1 MTVQLQFLCHQP
13 DTSESPVIVITN
25 KTSKSS
31 TRFSIYPHKIASF
44 PKNGNLQLQSFSVYY
59 FLNIRGTMIK
69 VCIIPFKRKLNF
81 LFIKKFIKPRKPLNN
96 FSSYGCHHIFFL
108 MNGKRS

>member
-44 PKNGNLQLQSFSVYY
+44 PKNGKLAMTEYSSLRTKGSGMKQTHYTITAYPPKIASFPKNGNLQLQSFSVQK
-59 FLNIRGTMIK
+59 LCLEPQ
-69 VCIIPFKRKLNF
+69 VLKLN
-81 LFIKKFIKPRKPLNN
+81 
-96 FSSYGCHHIFFL
+96 
-108 MNGKRS
+108 